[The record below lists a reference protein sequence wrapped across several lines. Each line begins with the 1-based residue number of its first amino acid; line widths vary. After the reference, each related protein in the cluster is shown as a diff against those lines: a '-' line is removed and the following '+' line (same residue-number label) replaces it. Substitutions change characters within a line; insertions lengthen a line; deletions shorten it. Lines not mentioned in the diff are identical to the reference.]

1 LTARRLAATLKRM
14 GEDAGWV
21 FEAWRVCSH
30 CKGSG
35 IETAAPAV
43 PGVPSIACSQCAGGT
58 RPGYASDSKTLLTL
72 VELAEALRPLL
83 KAT

>member
-1 LTARRLAATLKRM
+1 M

-21 FEAWRVCSH
+21 FEAWRVCPR

-35 IETAAPAV
+35 VEPGDPSTAGGVLPA
-43 PGVPSIACSQCAGGT
+43 IACSQCGGGA

-83 KAT
+83 GKPSA